1 MKDNMHDDYDFHY
14 DFQTY
19 LTPRD
24 RRILAELLRQSGA
37 VRKQA
42 EAISTAIPKPNKGS
56 TTP

>member
-1 MKDNMHDDYDFHY
+1 MKDNMHDDY